1 MTWPCPELP
10 SQGPAAGM
18 PPFTSA
24 SLTRPE
30 ALRCRQCWSLGSP
43 AEAQGWAG
51 RLGSTGGCRRARA
64 GSAAQRVKSR
74 SVHPDPARTRPE
86 CVRRGLAAL
95 PRLPFI
101 SSFLQASERKP
112 LPLLCQSPLLHCNGS
127 LGLPSCTSSPAV
139 PQALPATACCCLQT
153 LQPGLGWEHLS
164 PRNPKA
170 GNFYLPLQRSRS
182 FLSVAACAG
191 LAEASLGHKHPV
203 GLSA

>member
-1 MTWPCPELP
+1 MGAGGHGLAQPP
-10 SQGPAAGM
+10 SV
-18 PPFTSA
+18 S
-24 SLTRPE
+24 SH
-30 ALRCRQCWSLGSP
+30 ALRTPTQP
-43 AEAQGWAG
+43 AHA
-51 RLGSTGGCRRARA
+51 LS
-64 GSAAQRVKSR
+64 
-74 SVHPDPARTRPE
+74 
-86 CVRRGLAAL
+86 GLAAL